1 MRSSLHSSWRRTRR
15 RSAQRPWLL
24 CLALWLLMPVAQA
37 AGKGCAAFD
46 QLPSVIEMDQ
56 GLQQELRLP
65 VAIIRA
71 AVGDPKVADVQPSGE
86 RAVLLTSVG
95 QGNTSVMLWTDCAP
109 RPHRA
114 MLFVKGRAS
123 ADMAEVT
130 QPAAGEDA
138 LPIQVQA
145 DIRFVEVRRQKYKE
159 AGARLFFKGSNNSLF
174 GSPGTVPNT
183 FVRPDYVPGIQNGT
197 NPVTYADVRPGIPLN
212 DNVFNIVWGGGS
224 SRFLAMINALENSGF
239 AYTLA
244 RPSLTVLSGLTASFL
259 AGGEVPIPVPS
270 SGSDNVSI
278 EYKEFGVRLA
288 LTPTVVSRNRITLKV
303 APEVSE
309 LDYSNA
315 VTIAGTQVPALSVRR
330 TDTSISLADGES
342 FIISGLVSS
351 NVRSSVDK
359 LPGLGSLPIIGAFFR
374 QSALNR
380 EETELLMIVTPHLVQ
395 PLAADA
401 RLPELPGEA
410 LRTYD
415 PSWGRLFFME
425 NGSFE
430 GQGGLSR

>member
-1 MRSSLHSSWRRTRR
+1 MR
-15 RSAQRPWLL
+15 RSERSFRHACRALL
-24 CLALWLLMPVAQA
+24 LTALVPHAQA
-37 AGKGCAAFD
+37 AVKGCEAFG

-65 VAIIRA
+65 LAISRA
-71 AVGDPKVADVQPSGE
+71 AVGEPKVADVQASGD
-86 RAVLLTSVG
+86 RAVLLTAVG
-95 QGNTSVMLWTDCAP
+95 PGNTTLMLWTACAP
-109 RPHRA
+109 APHRT

-123 ADMAEVT
+123 ADMAEGSLLPS
-130 QPAAGEDA
+130 QDA
-138 LPIQVQA
+138 QLPSQVQA
-145 DIRFVEVRRQKYKE
+145 DIRFVEVRRSKYKE
-159 AGARLFFKGSNNSLF
+159 AGARLFFKGSNNSLI

-183 FVRPDYVPGIQNGT
+183 AVTPGSVPITRP
-197 NPVTYADVRPGIPLN
+197 AIPL
-212 DNVFNIVWGGGS
+212 DDTVFNIVWGGGS
-224 SRFLAMINALENSGF
+224 SKFLAAINALENSGF

-259 AGGEVPIPVPS
+259 AGGEIPVPVPS

-288 LTPTVVSRNRITLKV
+288 LTPTVVSRDRITLKV

-309 LDYSNA
+309 LDYNNA
-315 VTIAGTQVPALSVRR
+315 VNIAGTLVPGLSVRR

-342 FIISGLVSS
+342 FIISGLVS
-351 NVRSSVDK
+351 NNTRSSVDK
-359 LPGLGSLPIIGAFFR
+359 LPGLGNLPILGAFFR
-374 QSALNR
+374 QSALVR

-395 PLAADA
+395 PLAANA
-401 RLPELPGEA
+401 RLPQLPGEA

-415 PSWGRLFFME
+415 PSWGQLFFME
-425 NGSFE
+425 NGNFE

>member
-1 MRSSLHSSWRRTRR
+1 MR
-15 RSAQRPWLL
+15 RSERSFRHACR
-24 CLALWLLMPVAQA
+24 ALILTALVPHAQA
-37 AGKGCAAFD
+37 AVKGCEAFG

-65 VAIIRA
+65 LAISRA
-71 AVGDPKVADVQPSGE
+71 AVGEPKVADVQASGDH
-86 RAVLLTSVG
+86 AVLLTAVG
-95 QGNTSVMLWTDCAP
+95 PGNTTLMLWTACAP
-109 RPHRA
+109 APHRT

-123 ADMAEVT
+123 ADMAEGSLLPS
-130 QPAAGEDA
+130 QDA
-138 LPIQVQA
+138 QLPSQVQA
-145 DIRFVEVRRQKYKE
+145 DIRFVEVRRSKYKE
-159 AGARLFFKGSNNSLF
+159 AGARLFFKGSNNSLI

-183 FVRPDYVPGIQNGT
+183 AVTPGSVPITRP
-197 NPVTYADVRPGIPLN
+197 AIPLD

-224 SRFLAMINALENSGF
+224 SKFLAAINALENSGF

-259 AGGEVPIPVPS
+259 AGGEIPVPVPS

-288 LTPTVVSRNRITLKV
+288 LTPTVVSRDRITLKV

-309 LDYSNA
+309 LDYNNA
-315 VTIAGTQVPALSVRR
+315 VNIAGTLVPGLSVRR

-342 FIISGLVSS
+342 FIISGLVS
-351 NVRSSVDK
+351 NNTRSSVDK
-359 LPGLGSLPIIGAFFR
+359 LPGLGNLPILGAFFR
-374 QSALNR
+374 QSALVR

-395 PLAADA
+395 PLAANA
-401 RLPELPGEA
+401 RLPQLPGEA

-415 PSWGRLFFME
+415 PSWGQLFFME
-425 NGSFE
+425 NGNFE
-430 GQGGLSR
+430 GHGGLSR

>member
-1 MRSSLHSSWRRTRR
+1 MR
-15 RSAQRPWLL
+15 RSERSFRHACRALL
-24 CLALWLLMPVAQA
+24 LTALVPHAQA
-37 AGKGCAAFD
+37 AVKGCEAFG

-65 VAIIRA
+65 LAISRA
-71 AVGDPKVADVQPSGE
+71 AVGEPKVADVQASGDH
-86 RAVLLTSVG
+86 AVLLTAVG
-95 QGNTSVMLWTDCAP
+95 PGNTTLMLWTACAP
-109 RPHRA
+109 APHRT

-123 ADMAEVT
+123 ADMAEGSLLPS
-130 QPAAGEDA
+130 QDA
-138 LPIQVQA
+138 QLPSQVQA
-145 DIRFVEVRRQKYKE
+145 DIRFVEVRRSKYKE
-159 AGARLFFKGSNNSLF
+159 AGARLFFKGSNNSLI

-183 FVRPDYVPGIQNGT
+183 AVTPGSVPITRP
-197 NPVTYADVRPGIPLN
+197 AIPLD

-224 SRFLAMINALENSGF
+224 SKFLAAINALENSGF

-259 AGGEVPIPVPS
+259 AGGEIPVPVPS

-288 LTPTVVSRNRITLKV
+288 LTPTVVSRDRITLKV

-309 LDYSNA
+309 LDYNNA
-315 VTIAGTQVPALSVRR
+315 VNIAGTLVPGLSVRR

-342 FIISGLVSS
+342 FIISGLVS
-351 NVRSSVDK
+351 NNTRSSVDK
-359 LPGLGSLPIIGAFFR
+359 LPGLGNLPILGAFFR
-374 QSALNR
+374 QSALVR

-395 PLAADA
+395 PLAANA
-401 RLPELPGEA
+401 RLPQLPGEA

-415 PSWGRLFFME
+415 PSWGQLFFME
-425 NGSFE
+425 NGNFE

>member
-1 MRSSLHSSWRRTRR
+1 MRRTLRR
-15 RSAQRPWLL
+15 LVPLWTVL
-24 CLALWLLMPVAQA
+24 CLAQLPTAQA
-37 AGKGCAAFD
+37 ASKGCADFTR
-46 QLPSVIEMDQ
+46 LPSVIELDQ

-65 VAIIRA
+65 VAITRA
-71 AVGDPKVADVQPSGE
+71 AVGEPKVADVQASGTQ
-86 RAVLLTSVG
+86 AVLLTAVG
-95 QGNTSVMLWTDCAP
+95 QGSTSLMLWTACSAA
-109 RPHRA
+109 PHRA

-123 ADMAEVT
+123 ADMAEV
-130 QPAAGEDA
+130 AA
-138 LPIQVQA
+138 LPAGQAELPTQVQA
-145 DIRFVEVRRQKYKE
+145 DIRFVEVRRVKYKE
-159 AGARLFFKGSNNSLF
+159 AGARLFFKGSNNSLI
-174 GSPGTVPNT
+174 GSPGTVP
-183 FVRPDYVPGIQNGT
+183 GT
-197 NPVTYADVRPGIPLN
+197 TVRPGDVPLVQGSIPLD
-212 DNVFNIVWGGGS
+212 DNAFNIVWGGGS

-288 LTPTVVSRNRITLKV
+288 LTPTVVSGNRITLKV

-309 LDYSNA
+309 LDYNNA
-315 VTIAGTQVPALSVRR
+315 VTIAGTRVPALNVRR

-342 FIISGLVSS
+342 FIISGLISS

-359 LPGLGSLPIIGAFFR
+359 LPGLGNLPIIGAFFR
-374 QSALNR
+374 QSSLNR

-395 PLAADA
+395 PLAANA

-415 PSWGRLFFME
+415 PSWGRLFFLE
-425 NGSFE
+425 NGNFE
-430 GQGGLSR
+430 GRGGLSQ